1 MLNPELDFQTEMTHL
16 TSDIESYVQGDD
28 CVPRFSLGNTAELF
42 AMIEAVDTTNLN
54 ILSTIKI
61 LKGEQDAKTI
71 ELLRKLNRKMREAR
85 NEAKMEKYCQLQLS
99 GRVFYITESDYG
111 THEFHPRVFEV
122 TREFIDEAFLILD
135 RMIDDHKGKA
145 YKDVFDRIKYD

>member
-1 MLNPELDFQTEMTHL
+1 MTHL

-42 AMIEAVDTTNLN
+42 AMIGAVDSTDLNFLTT
-54 ILSTIKI
+54 IRI
-61 LKGEQDAKTI
+61 LKGEQDAQTI
-71 ELLRKLNRKMREAR
+71 ELLKELNKNMREAR
-85 NEAKMEKYCQLQLS
+85 NAAKMQKYCQLQLS

-111 THEFHPRVFEV
+111 TPQFRPRIFEV
-122 TREFIDEAFLILD
+122 TRKFIDDAFLVLD
-135 RMIDDHKGKA
+135 RMIDDHFGSA

>member
-1 MLNPELDFQTEMTHL
+1 MTHL

-42 AMIEAVDTTNLN
+42 AMIGAVDSTDLNFLTT
-54 ILSTIKI
+54 IRI

-71 ELLRKLNRKMREAR
+71 ELLKKLNKNMREAR
-85 NEAKMEKYCQLQLS
+85 NAVKMQKYCQLQLS
-99 GRVFYITESDYG
+99 GRVFYITDSDYG
-111 THEFHPRVFEV
+111 TPEFYPRIFEV
-122 TREFIDEAFLILD
+122 TRKFIDDAFLVLD
-135 RMIDDHKGKA
+135 RMIDDHLGHA

>member
-1 MLNPELDFQTEMTHL
+1 MTHL

-42 AMIEAVDTTNLN
+42 AMIGAVDSTDLNFLTT
-54 ILSTIKI
+54 IRI
-61 LKGEQDAKTI
+61 LKGEQDAETI
-71 ELLRKLNRKMREAR
+71 ELLKKLNKNMREAR
-85 NEAKMEKYCQLQLS
+85 NAVKMQKYCQLQLS

-111 THEFHPRVFEV
+111 TPQFHPRIFEV
-122 TREFIDEAFLILD
+122 TRKFIDDAFLVLD
-135 RMIDDHKGKA
+135 RMIDDHFGSA

>member
-1 MLNPELDFQTEMTHL
+1 MTHL

-42 AMIEAVDTTNLN
+42 AMIGAVDSTDLNFLTT
-54 ILSTIKI
+54 IRI

-71 ELLRKLNRKMREAR
+71 ELLKKLNKNMREAR
-85 NEAKMEKYCQLQLS
+85 NAAKMQKYCQLQLS
-99 GRVFYITESDYG
+99 GRVFYITDSDYG
-111 THEFHPRVFEV
+111 TPEFYPRIFEV
-122 TREFIDEAFLILD
+122 TRKFIDDAFLVLD
-135 RMIDDHKGKA
+135 RMIDDHFGSA

>member
-1 MLNPELDFQTEMTHL
+1 MTHL

-42 AMIEAVDTTNLN
+42 AMIGAVDSTDLNFLTT
-54 ILSTIKI
+54 IRI

-71 ELLRKLNRKMREAR
+71 ELLKKLNKNMREAR
-85 NEAKMEKYCQLQLS
+85 NAVKMQKYCQLQLS
-99 GRVFYITESDYG
+99 GRVFYITDSDYG
-111 THEFHPRVFEV
+111 TPEFYPRIFEV
-122 TREFIDEAFLILD
+122 TRKFIDDAFLVLD
-135 RMIDDHKGKA
+135 RMIDDHFGSA

>member
-1 MLNPELDFQTEMTHL
+1 MTHL

-42 AMIEAVDTTNLN
+42 AMIGAVDSTNLN
-54 ILSTIKI
+54 VLSTIKI

-71 ELLRKLNRKMREAR
+71 KLLKKLNENMRLAR
-85 NEAKMEKYCQLQLS
+85 NGAKMQKYCQLQLS

-111 THEFHPRVFEV
+111 TPEFHPRVFEV
-122 TREFIDEAFLILD
+122 TREFIDDAFLILD
-135 RMIDDHKGKA
+135 RMIEDHKGPA
-145 YKDVFDRIKYD
+145 YKDAFDRIKYD

>member
-1 MLNPELDFQTEMTHL
+1 MTHL

-42 AMIEAVDTTNLN
+42 AMIGAVDSTNLN
-54 ILSTIKI
+54 VLSTIKI

-71 ELLRKLNRKMREAR
+71 ELLKKLNKNMREAR
-85 NEAKMEKYCQLQLS
+85 NAVKMQKYCQLQLS
-99 GRVFYITESDYG
+99 GRVFYITDSDYG
-111 THEFHPRVFEV
+111 TPEFYPRIFEV
-122 TREFIDEAFLILD
+122 TRKFIDDAFLVLD
-135 RMIDDHKGKA
+135 RMIDDHFGSA